1 MLLVHVPKE
10 ARSVNRE
17 LAAKEE
23 RRRRLTQSAGN
34 CGDHAVG
41 YRVLPALPRLE
52 LTQALPPPLADA
64 LGTAVYLITFFYIFA
79 FWPIQS
85 LVERLLD
92 AR

>member
-1 MLLVHVPKE
+1 
-10 ARSVNRE
+10 
-17 LAAKEE
+17 
-23 RRRRLTQSAGN
+23 
-34 CGDHAVG
+34 VG
-41 YRVLPALPRLE
+41 HRALPALFCLE
-52 LTQALPPPLADA
+52 PTQALPPPFDTA